1 MNGSIIVMSHRSWHS
16 SRLLIVMNI
25 HEGEAKIRKAMLGN
39 GYIDSTTIRPRAPPF
54 SSMLVSEI
62 AALLMPR
69 VVLQL

>member
-1 MNGSIIVMSHRSWHS
+1 MNVR
-16 SRLLIVMNI
+16 
-25 HEGEAKIRKAMLGN
+25 EGEAKIRKAMLGN
-39 GYIDSTTIRPRAPPF
+39 GYIDSTTIRPQAPPF